1 MVGKA
6 PLGGRVRGGRG
17 YWDPG
22 GRPGWSCDLT
32 WSLKPTRTDPAGT
45 ELGNESPPVSPL
57 PSRPS
62 FDLQPPPLFGSKPKE
77 SLRARRS
84 GEDGEGRGERECPVV
99 WAAVRWVGASP
110 FLFSLSWAVRR
121 RRRTQERGRSL
132 GTQAVPPRKGEKDTL
147 LFLKYPPARSH
158 LQAFACT
165 VLSAWNTLPPRAANS
180 PLVLPPGSSVPEVYP
195 QTF

>member
-1 MVGKA
+1 MGKA
-6 PLGGRVRGGRG
+6 PLGGKVRGGWG

-22 GRPGWSCDLT
+22 GPPGWSCDLT

-84 GEDGEGRGERECPVV
+84 GEDGEGRGERECPAV
-99 WAAVRWVGASP
+99 WAAVRWVGAFPIPLQPVLGGQEEEEDSGTWKEP
-110 FLFSLSWAVRR
+110 RDPGCSSQKGGEGYSALPKIPTCSLS
-121 RRRTQERGRSL
+121 
-132 GTQAVPPRKGEKDTL
+132 
-147 LFLKYPPARSH
+147 
-158 LQAFACT
+158 
-165 VLSAWNTLPPRAANS
+165 
-180 PLVLPPGSSVPEVYP
+180 PPGLCLYCSLCPEHPSSSGC
-195 QTF
+195 